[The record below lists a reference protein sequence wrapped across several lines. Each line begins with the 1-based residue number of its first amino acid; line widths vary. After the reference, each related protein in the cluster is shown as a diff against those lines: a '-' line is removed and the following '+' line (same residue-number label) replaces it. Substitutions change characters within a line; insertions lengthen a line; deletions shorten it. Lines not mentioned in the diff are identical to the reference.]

1 MYNYILGTVFL
12 IMLLFS
18 IIAFYKIL
26 KQINKK

>member
-18 IIAFYKIL
+18 IIGLYKIL
-26 KQINKK
+26 KQIDKK